1 MENAPNL
8 QQNGRPNGQPTVI
21 RTGRGLTVAG
31 TRITLYAIMDF
42 IKEDYPPKLIRH
54 KFNLT
59 EQQMADVLAY
69 IEEHRDE
76 VEAEYRQV
84 IAEGE
89 ERRREWE
96 EKRKKILD
104 SIPADRPM
112 SPQEAAIRA
121 KLAEAKKRLGME

>member
-1 MENAPNL
+1 MENATNL
-8 QQNGRPNGQPTVI
+8 RQNGRRNGQPTVI

-96 EKRKKILD
+96 EKRKEILD
-104 SIPADRPM
+104 SIPADRPL

>member
-1 MENAPNL
+1 
-8 QQNGRPNGQPTVI
+8 
-21 RTGRGLTVAG
+21 
-31 TRITLYAIMDF
+31 
-42 IKEDYPPKLIRH
+42 
-54 KFNLT
+54 
-59 EQQMADVLAY
+59 VLAY

-96 EKRKKILD
+96 EKRKEILD

-112 SPQEAAIRA
+112 SPQEAAIRT

>member
-1 MENAPNL
+1 MENATNL
-8 QQNGRPNGQPTVI
+8 QQNGRRNGQPTVI
-21 RTGRGLTVAG
+21 RTGRGLTVAV

-96 EKRKKILD
+96 EKRKEILD

>member
-1 MENAPNL
+1 MENTI
-8 QQNGRPNGQPTVI
+8 NGQPGAQPTVI

-42 IKEDYPPKLIRH
+42 IKEDYPPKLIRY

-69 IEEHRDE
+69 IEEHREE
-76 VEAEYRQV
+76 VEAEYQQV
-84 IAEGE
+84 VAEGE

-96 EKRKKILD
+96 KQRREILA
-104 SIPADRPM
+104 SIPPDRPM
-112 SPQEAAIRA
+112 SPKEALIRA
-121 KLAEAKKRLGME
+121 KLAEAKARLGME

>member
-1 MENAPNL
+1 MENATNL
-8 QQNGRPNGQPTVI
+8 QQNGQPNGQSTVI

-69 IEEHRDE
+69 IEKHRDE

-96 EKRKKILD
+96 EKQKEILD

-121 KLAEAKKRLGME
+121 KLAEAKKRLGLE

>member
-1 MENAPNL
+1 MENTT
-8 QQNGRPNGQPTVI
+8 NGQPTVI

-42 IKEDYPPKLIRH
+42 IKEDYPPKLIRY

-69 IEEHRDE
+69 IEEHREE

-84 IAEGE
+84 VEEGE

-96 EKRKKILD
+96 KQRREILAN
-104 SIPADRPM
+104 IPSDRPM
-112 SPQEAAIRA
+112 SPKEALIRA
-121 KLAEAKKRLGME
+121 KLAEAKARLGME